1 MKSEEFMKFSDPMKL
16 FSLWLN
22 EAKDNEIN
30 DYNACC
36 LATCDVAGIPSAR
49 MVLIKHMM
57 IGVLFYL
64 LIYTAV
70 KQKNLKE
77 M

>member
-1 MKSEEFMKFSDPMKL
+1 MKSEEFIKFSDPMKL

-36 LATCDVAGIPSAR
+36 LQNVT
-49 MVLIKHMM
+49 
-57 IGVLFYL
+57 
-64 LIYTAV
+64 
-70 KQKNLKE
+70 
-77 M
+77 